1 MGEGIG
7 MSLLAVEG
15 LAIHFG
21 GIAAIDGLTF
31 DIPEGRIFSII
42 GPNGAGKTT
51 LFNIISGINR
61 PHRGRIRFGSHD
73 VTGLEPHRLARLG
86 LSRTFQ
92 NLQVFFRLTAL
103 ENVMV
108 GRHLHEPKSLLA
120 HALRLPSVRRAN
132 RDCADKAREL
142 LKFVGLGQDAERV
155 AGGLPYGALKRLE
168 IARALASEPK
178 LLLLDEPAAGCN
190 AVETGEIDRLIQ
202 QVAGQGVT
210 VALVEHDMRLVMK
223 ISSRILVLDRGR
235 KLAEGTAAEVRA
247 NPDVIRAYLGSQGAS
262 HGTGAANADGNARG

>member
-1 MGEGIG
+1 
-7 MSLLAVEG
+7 MSLLGVEG
-15 LAIHFG
+15 LAVHFG
-21 GIAAIDGLTF
+21 GIAAIDGLSF
-31 DIPEGRIFSII
+31 DVPEGRISSII

-51 LFNIISGINR
+51 LFNLISGINR
-61 PHRGRIRFGSHD
+61 PDHGRIRFAGRD

-108 GRHLHEPKSLLA
+108 GRHLHEPRGLLA

-132 RDCADKAREL
+132 RDCADKARNL
-142 LKFVGLGQDAERV
+142 LEFVGLGQDAERV
-155 AGGLPYGALKRLE
+155 AGGLPFGALKRLE

-210 VALVEHDMRLVMK
+210 VALVEHDMKLVMK
-223 ISSRILVLDRGR
+223 VSDRILVLDRGR
-235 KLAEGTAAEVRA
+235 KLAEGSAADVRA
-247 NPDVIRAYLGSQGAS
+247 NPDVIRAYLGSRGAS
-262 HGTGAANADGNARG
+262 HGTGAEIAEANARG